1 MANITNQREV
11 QIGDQAVAWAT
22 IAAPTVQLSG
32 IEPNGISI
40 SPSVVTEIVQRAA
53 GSIGPGRD
61 TVDVRHEVQGTSVS
75 GAVIYEQIAYWLDML
90 DEVTPAGIGPYTY
103 TYDGP
108 TADQAVPH
116 PQTLVMGVG
125 EAVYGIVGACAS
137 SMTFTWN
144 AGEPLMFSVD
154 LMGHS
159 LVGDTLAALSETV
172 TGSLTYALAGHA
184 TFAIDA
190 WAGTF
195 GDTAS
200 AIIHSGSIAINCN
213 RRYNRKSGSLYPT
226 GVFDSPSWNITGNL
240 VLEEIAASGTIADA
254 VIAGA
259 TRRLLRVD
267 FDNGGAAAA
276 QRALQ
281 FDIAALCRV
290 PSLMTDDDGMSTIN
304 LEFESVEEADGGYF
318 QIVSTSSTV
327 TLY

>member
-1 MANITNQREV
+1 MAIVNQREV

-22 IAAPTVQLSG
+22 VAAPTVMLSG
-32 IEPNGISI
+32 IDPTGISI
-40 SPSVVTEIVQRAA
+40 SPSVVTEIIQRAA

-61 TVDVRHEVQGTSVS
+61 TVDVRHEVSGISVT
-75 GAVIYEQIAYWLDML
+75 GPVIYEQIAYWLDML

-103 TYDGP
+103 TYAAP
-108 TADQAVPH
+108 TTEQAVPR

-125 EAVYGIVGACAS
+125 DAVYGIVGACAS
-137 SMTFTWN
+137 SITFEWS
-144 AGEPLMFSVD
+144 AGQLLTYTVD

-159 LVGDTLAALSETV
+159 LVVDELAALSETV

-190 WAGTF
+190 WGGTM

-200 AIIHSGSIAINCN
+200 AIVHSGSITINCN

-226 GVFDSPSWNITGNL
+226 GVYDSPSWNITGNL
-240 VLEEIAASGTIADA
+240 VLEETAASAGIADA
-254 VIAGA
+254 VVAGA
-259 TRRLLRVD
+259 SSRLIRVD

-281 FDIAALCRV
+281 FDIAALIRV
-290 PSLMTDDDGMSTIN
+290 PELMTDDDGMSTIN
-304 LEFESVEEADGGYF
+304 LEFESREEADGGYF
-318 QIVSTSSTV
+318 DMISTSSTAV
-327 TLY
+327 LYA